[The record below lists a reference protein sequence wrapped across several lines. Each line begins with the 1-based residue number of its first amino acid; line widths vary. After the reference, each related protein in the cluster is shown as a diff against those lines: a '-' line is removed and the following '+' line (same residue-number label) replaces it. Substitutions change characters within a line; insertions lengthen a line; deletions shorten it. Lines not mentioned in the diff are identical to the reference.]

1 MYVIKRNGEQQ
12 TVSFDKITTRIS
24 SLTKGLDNK
33 FVDATLVAQKVVS
46 GVYPGVTTEELDE
59 LAAQTAAY
67 MATEHPDYALL
78 AARISVSNL
87 HKKTLDSFS
96 ETCRALNA
104 YVHPKTG
111 KRAALIADPVFK
123 VIMDNA
129 EELNAAIDYER
140 DFTYDYF
147 GFKTLERAYLL
158 KMSGVVTER
167 PQHMLMRV
175 SVGIHM
181 EDMPKVLEMYDLMS
195 KKMYTHATPT
205 LFNAGTRRP
214 QLSSCFLMVMKEDS
228 IEGIYETLKQCAQIS
243 KNAGGIGLSAH
254 NIRASKS
261 YIAGTNGASNGLV
274 PMLRV
279 FNATARYVDQG
290 GGKRKG
296 SIAIYLEPWHAD
308 IVDFLDLKKNHGKD
322 EARARDLFYGL
333 WIPDLFMKRVEA
345 NGEWTLMCP
354 HECPGLHECH
364 SEKFEALY
372 TKYEKAGKGRGTIRA
387 QELWFKVLNSQIE
400 TGTPYMM
407 YKDSCNAKSNQQH
420 LGCIKSSNLC
430 TEIVEYT
437 APDEVA
443 VCNLA
448 SINLRSFVK
457 EPTVKGGAVTY
468 DFDELMRVTK
478 IVTKNLNKV
487 IDVNFYPV
495 KEAKNSNMRH
505 RPIGIGVQGFADAL
519 MLMRFPFESKEAAQL
534 NKDIFET
541 MYFGAV
547 TASMEEAKEQGP
559 YLTYEGSPVSKG
571 QLQYDMWNVTPSDRW
586 DWTTLKANIAQ
597 HGIRNSLLMAPMPTA
612 STSQILGN
620 NECFEPYTS
629 NMYNR
634 RVLAGE
640 FTVVNQ
646 HMLRDLTSRGLW
658 TPEIRNQIIADR
670 GSVQN
675 ITEIPMEVRALYKTV
690 WEISQKKLIDMAIDR
705 AAFICQS
712 QSFNVHMGDAT
723 LAKLTSM
730 HFYSWKKGA
739 KTGLYYLRTKP
750 KAQAIQFTVDQASL
764 AQRVRDNSRKTA
776 ASKKEEEQKAEEDD
790 DVCLSCG
797 S

>member
-1 MYVIKRNGEQQ
+1 MYVVKRNGQQ
-12 TVSFDKITTRIS
+12 QPVSFDKITARIS
-24 SLTKGLDNK
+24 SLQEGLNSK
-33 FVDATLVAQKVVS
+33 YVDATIVAQKVVQ

-87 HKKTLDSFS
+87 HKKTLDSFT

-111 KRAALIADPVFK
+111 KRAALISDEVYK

-129 EELNAAIDYER
+129 EVLNNAIDYTR

-147 GFKTLERAYLL
+147 GFKTLERSYLL

-175 SVGIHM
+175 SVGIHTN
-181 EDMPKVLEMYDLMS
+181 DIPAALEMYDLMS

-214 QLSSCFLMVMKEDS
+214 QLSSCFLMVMQDDS
-228 IEGIYETLKQCAQIS
+228 IEGIYKTLKHCAQIS
-243 KNAGGIGLSAH
+243 KNAGGIGLSVH

-261 YIAGTNGASNGLV
+261 YIAGTNGCSNGLV

-308 IVDFLDLKKNHGKD
+308 IVDWLDLKKNHGKD

-364 SEKFEALY
+364 SEAFETLY
-372 TKYEKAGKGRGTIRA
+372 TKYESEGRGRVKVKA
-387 QELWFKVLNSQIE
+387 QELWFKILTSQIE

-407 YKDSCNAKSNQQH
+407 YKDSCNSKSNQQH

-437 APDEVA
+437 APDEIA

-448 SINLRSFVK
+448 SINLRSFVVQI
-457 EPTVKGGAVTY
+457 EGQPTTY
-468 DFDELMRVTK
+468 DFDELCRVTK
-478 IVTKNLNKV
+478 IVAKNLNKV

-495 KEAKNSNMRH
+495 KEAENSNMRH

-519 MLMRFPFESKEAAQL
+519 MLMRFPFESPEATQL

-547 TASMEEAKEQGP
+547 TASMECAKVEGKYP
-559 YLTYEGSPVSKG
+559 TYEGSPASKG
-571 QLQYDMWNVTPSDRW
+571 KLQYDLWNVTPSDRW
-586 DWTTLKANIAQ
+586 DWASLKVDIAE
-597 HGIRNSLLMAPMPTA
+597 HGLRNSLLMAPMPTA

-658 TPEIRNQIIADR
+658 TPEVRNQMMADR
-670 GSVQN
+670 GSIQN
-675 ITEIPMEVRALYKTV
+675 IQEIPADIRALYKTV
-690 WEISQKKLIDMAIDR
+690 WEISQKKLIDMSIDR
-705 AAFICQS
+705 AAYICQS
-712 QSFNVHMGDAT
+712 QSFNVHMADAT
-723 LAKLTSM
+723 LGKLTSM
-730 HFYSWKKGA
+730 HFYAWKKGA

-750 KAQAIQFTVDQASL
+750 KAEAIQFTVDQASL
-764 AQRVRDNSRKTA
+764 AQRVRDNAKKSAEAKDEEET
-776 ASKKEEEQKAEEDD
+776 KKEADD